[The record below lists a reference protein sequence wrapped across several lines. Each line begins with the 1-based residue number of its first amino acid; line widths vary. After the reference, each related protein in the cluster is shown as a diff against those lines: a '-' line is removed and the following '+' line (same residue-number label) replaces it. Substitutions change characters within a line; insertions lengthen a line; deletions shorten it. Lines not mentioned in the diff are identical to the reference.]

1 MSFTVSADLQMWVTF
16 GIILLAL
23 AAYVAEKWPM
33 VLTSLGTI
41 CAILVFFQFFQVE
54 GVDPL
59 RTEGVSPSRILQGFA
74 NTALIAVLS
83 LLVMGRG

>member
-41 CAILVFFQFFQVE
+41 CATLVFFQFFQVE

-59 RTEGVSPSRILQGFA
+59 RTEGYL
-74 NTALIAVLS
+74 
-83 LLVMGRG
+83 LLVSCRDLRIQR